1 MKIVHA
7 VVFLRVLYYSA
18 GSHLEKS
25 EDYLDTVVLEIT
37 PLIIDVKHVTMNGY
51 TVSLSAL
58 DGIEFVK
65 FVPMIRIARGP
76 GIFGGSFSDTAQV
89 QLQNNATSLFRV
101 QCL

>member
-51 TVSLSAL
+51 TVSLSSL
-58 DGIEFVK
+58 DSIEFVK
-65 FVPMIRIARGP
+65 FVPMVRIDRVSGLV
-76 GIFGGSFSDTAQV
+76 GGSSSIQAT
-89 QLQNNATSLFRV
+89 LQNNATSLFRV